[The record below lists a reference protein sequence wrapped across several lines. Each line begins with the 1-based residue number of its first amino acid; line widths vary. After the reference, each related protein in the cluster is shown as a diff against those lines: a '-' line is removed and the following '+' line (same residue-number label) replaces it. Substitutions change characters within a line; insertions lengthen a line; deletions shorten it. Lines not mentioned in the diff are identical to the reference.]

1 MDWSLLQPHSKVFL
15 LRDLR
20 GYKNVWWY
28 YGAMV
33 FDIVIRFNWILYAA
47 YTQDVQHSTLVSFIV
62 AFTEATRRGIWAIFR
77 VENEHC
83 SNVAHFKASR
93 DVPLPYLLEEEQSS
107 QEFGP
112 EAEGTGAQII
122 ESSPTLSRRRSR
134 TSSALE
140 AQESP
145 AVGAIR
151 RRPGLPRTISRIVAD
166 AHTQDFQKRRPADN
180 EGEDGH
186 PSPHSHHGVQSSDDE
201 DDDDEPDLVE
211 VRDAEMYLRTKNGK
225 NRDE

>member
-112 EAEGTGAQII
+112 EAEGTGARSLKVHRPFQDVGLVLVARLKLRNHPPLGRSAVVLVFHEPLAGSLLMHIHKI
-122 ESSPTLSRRRSR
+122 FRREDRPIMKAKMAIPLHIR
-134 TSSALE
+134 IMVFK
-140 AQESP
+140 
-145 AVGAIR
+145 AV
-151 RRPGLPRTISRIVAD
+151 
-166 AHTQDFQKRRPADN
+166 
-180 EGEDGH
+180 
-186 PSPHSHHGVQSSDDE
+186 
-201 DDDDEPDLVE
+201 
-211 VRDAEMYLRTKNGK
+211 MTKMMTMSLI
-225 NRDE
+225 